1 MTRRSE
7 VTVYDKI
14 YALVRK
20 VPRGRVATYGQIAR
34 LLDRCTPRMVGY
46 AMAAVPGDS
55 DVPWHRIIN
64 SQGQV
69 SPRSAG
75 DGSLAQRAI
84 LESEGVVFDSKGRV
98 DLEKVGWREPR
109 KRSSRR

>member
-1 MTRRSE
+1 MATRPGT
-7 VTVYDKI
+7 TVYEKI

-46 AMAAVPGDS
+46 AMAAVPEDS
-55 DVPWHRIIN
+55 DIPWQRIIN
-64 SQGQV
+64 SEGRV

-84 LESEGVVFDSKGRV
+84 LESEGIRFDSGGRV
-98 DLEKVGWREPR
+98 DLEKVGWRGPR
-109 KRSSRR
+109 KRMGRR